1 MKRRMDTLA
10 TKKEI
15 ICAAK
20 TDLNLLLECLKFQMN
35 CPDSQKQALLT
46 ISSIC
51 QQKEEIFEYFQEIGG
66 VQFVYNL
73 SQSSKH
79 SGVKEASLFMLGAL
93 AESSVFCQQALCR
106 ASIFADLAHLLVQDL
121 TLSFKATVV
130 YMVSALVASN
140 RLGQTLARHSGCV
153 SALLRLFSTSF
164 PSTSDC
170 EKPRMASQL
179 YQLWASLSSAICGC
193 VNNPQNEENQQM
205 CMSIFPVIKLWLQNF
220 GQSRND
226 VIQPIC
232 SFITMAVASH
242 SIAQD
247 YFASVGG
254 LSMLAQC
261 VARLA
266 IESSIERSAFKAAIT
281 MTRALCACLGDNAPL
296 AAGLA
301 EHHLVSSLL
310 MLLSCPTV
318 STADQLCIILTLSHC
333 TEASEVHQQHLLQGG
348 GLSKMINLLAES
360 QDEELKRAVIFVLH
374 TCEQKIKTLGV
385 ASESS
390 PSCYEPINFRT
401 SSEPQQHFA
410 PSCNMESYWSFSNE
424 MLQRINRLER
434 ALAGDFQGSIGEE
447 ERNLANSTDKRYD
460 PAQYRVARDMGEGD
474 LLLLSPPVNSSAQF
488 WEGTPCRKVVGR
500 HEAWRN
506 SQKWSVSSFK
516 HCELTKDKPVPS
528 EIRLSGDSHRIQDH
542 CEDNACSARRCIF
555 QTATELGKVISPCGE
570 KDGDGVGLL
579 LHKPDQAGCSSTS
592 RPQGN
597 SNKQDGIT
605 CSIYRA
611 TKALTLQDTRT
622 TRDPELASAPATRA
636 VRCGFPAHSWK
647 RINSELNSL
656 PKTSAKLK
664 SRISFRCSGCTVGLS
679 PINSRNISRILRS
692 CQHKCDRHTVL
703 MEAEDRFRRAGQKVI
718 REEWSA
724 SKDCRW
730 ISLTPVKR
738 PQKTEDSRPYQS
750 EEVYVKKEK
759 ESEREDGFLLHNPKS
774 SVVQRRE
781 RKNFTQEEVQYLL
794 DGVRKLGPSW
804 NCILWSYPFQTG
816 RTNVDLAK
824 KYHRLQSI
832 AV

>member
-193 VNNPQNEENQQM
+193 VNNPQ
-205 CMSIFPVIKLWLQNF
+205 
-220 GQSRND
+220 
-226 VIQPIC
+226 
-232 SFITMAVASH
+232 
-242 SIAQD
+242 
-247 YFASVGG
+247 
-254 LSMLAQC
+254 
-261 VARLA
+261 
-266 IESSIERSAFKAAIT
+266 
-281 MTRALCACLGDNAPL
+281 NAPL

-542 CEDNACSARRCIF
+542 CEDNAVS
-555 QTATELGKVISPCGE
+555 Q
-570 KDGDGVGLL
+570 
-579 LHKPDQAGCSSTS
+579 H
-592 RPQGN
+592 
-597 SNKQDGIT
+597 
-605 CSIYRA
+605 
-611 TKALTLQDTRT
+611 TKLFA
-622 TRDPELASAPATRA
+622 
-636 VRCGFPAHSWK
+636 
-647 RINSELNSL
+647 
-656 PKTSAKLK
+656 
-664 SRISFRCSGCTVGLS
+664 
-679 PINSRNISRILRS
+679 
-692 CQHKCDRHTVL
+692 
-703 MEAEDRFRRAGQKVI
+703 
-718 REEWSA
+718 
-724 SKDCRW
+724 
-730 ISLTPVKR
+730 
-738 PQKTEDSRPYQS
+738 
-750 EEVYVKKEK
+750 
-759 ESEREDGFLLHNPKS
+759 
-774 SVVQRRE
+774 
-781 RKNFTQEEVQYLL
+781 FTQV
-794 DGVRKLGPSW
+794 S
-804 NCILWSYPFQTG
+804 
-816 RTNVDLAK
+816 
-824 KYHRLQSI
+824 
-832 AV
+832 